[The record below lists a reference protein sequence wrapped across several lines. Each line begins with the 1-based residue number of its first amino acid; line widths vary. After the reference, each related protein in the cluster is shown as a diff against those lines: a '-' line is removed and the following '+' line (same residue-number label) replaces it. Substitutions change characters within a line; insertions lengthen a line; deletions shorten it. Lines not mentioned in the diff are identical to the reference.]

1 MIERMFNT
9 DNNFWQA
16 VGKAGDL
23 IALTF
28 LTLLCSIPLITA
40 GPAFCAMNYVCF
52 KMLEHD
58 NEGTIKNF
66 FHSFRQNL
74 FQGAAISLIMGAIGF
89 LLWYDGWFLVKYFAG
104 QKGGVLLCAGWA
116 IYIYLI
122 FFYLVLALYV
132 FPFQAR
138 FYNPL
143 AVTFKNAVLAGFKH
157 LPKTLMMLVGDGSMV
172 LLIILSFKHFPQI
185 AFLPLLTALP
195 LCVWY
200 HSWVL
205 RDLLGLIPGKL
216 DLPVSD
222 DEAERRK
229 SHE

>member
-1 MIERMFNT
+1 MVDRMFNT

-28 LTLLCSIPLITA
+28 LTVLCSLPLITA
-40 GPAFCAMNYVCF
+40 GAAVSAMHYVCF

-58 NEGTIKNF
+58 NEGIIKNF

-74 FQGAAISLIMGAIGF
+74 FQGAVISVIMGAAGF
-89 LLWYDGWFLVKYFAG
+89 LLWYDGWFLTNYFAA
-104 QKGGVLLCAGWA
+104 QSGGALLYVGWA
-116 IYIYLI
+116 VYIYLI
-122 FFYLVLALYV
+122 FFYLVLLLYV
-132 FPFQAR
+132 FPLQAR

-143 AVTFKNAVLAGFKH
+143 AVTFKNAVIAGFKN
-157 LPKTLMMLVGDGSMV
+157 LPKTLMMLAGDGCMV
-172 LLIILSFKHFPQI
+172 ILIILCFKHVPQI

-205 RDLLGLIPGKL
+205 RDLLGLVPGKL

-222 DEAERRK
+222 DEAERK
-229 SHE
+229 GE